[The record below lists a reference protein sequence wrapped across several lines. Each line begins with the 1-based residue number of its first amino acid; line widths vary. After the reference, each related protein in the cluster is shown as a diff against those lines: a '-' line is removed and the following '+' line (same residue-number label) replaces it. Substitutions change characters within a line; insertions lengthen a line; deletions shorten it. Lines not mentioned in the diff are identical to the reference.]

1 MVSNVIDIKALLPG
15 SGKTVTITKLFKRT
29 NLPNSVL
36 LSNANKSVQNCKDLL
51 LSMAL
56 TDKEK
61 DQISATTKTMRLFKH
76 NFISIED
83 HYFTVESK
91 NHFPKNGAYNI
102 FIDEASMISKAEM
115 MDLVNHFPI
124 QNLIL
129 DGDSLQFDPIA
140 EEWAAVD
147 SSNKVIVTDEGKEL
161 TWEDKGETWSI
172 KDLRTEKYHQVL
184 LNKQMR
190 AVDEDLKVMI
200 EHIKQGK
207 ILEALLI
214 DAPSPKYECENL
226 PTDWHVAYTKK
237 RCSQIN
243 QMYANDIPYDKQRI
257 IITEQDSKNNIWKSE
272 IYNRQDNAIQKAI
285 RNNIASEKPVS
296 EEEWYKYHT
305 QLAYAVNSHKMQGT
319 TIKEGDIFI
328 HLDDLIS
335 SLRNVVD
342 KDGNHLS
349 NQEVAKTLQKHLYVA
364 VSRATSI
371 DQINIWGLPEVLNE
385 EKRKLYGIED
395 PNVKYRKS
403 VTVVEKC
410 YELIKHGYDFLEETN
425 PKRFEEIS
433 SECNEFMDL
442 VSLCEPMIDDT
453 ILPEAVQF
461 AADDDKLMDYLT
473 SLIDTRD
480 IPREEWDNY
489 QEWLKA
495 FNTDERRAKIIESN
509 KARKGHKYK
518 YTDEYLLTFKT
529 KKDLIQ
535 VTRNQKI
542 INRWKELH
550 SADQ

>member
-1 MVSNVIDIKALLPG
+1 MISNVIDIKALLPG

-56 TDKEK
+56 TDREK
-61 DQISATTKTMRLFKH
+61 DQILASTKTMRLFKH
-76 NFISIED
+76 NYVNIGN

-115 MDLVNHFPI
+115 RDLVDHFPI

-147 SSNKVIVTDEGKEL
+147 SSNEVIVTNEGKEL
-161 TWEDKGETWSI
+161 TWKDKGETWSI
-172 KDLRTEKYHQVL
+172 RDLGAEKYHQVL

-190 AVDEDLKVMI
+190 AVDEDLKIMI
-200 EHIKQGK
+200 EHIKQGRV
-207 ILEALLI
+207 LEALLI
-214 DAPSPKYECENL
+214 DAPEPKYECENL
-226 PTDWHVAYTKK
+226 PTDWYIAYTKK
-237 RCSQIN
+237 RCAHLN

-272 IYNRQDNAIQKAI
+272 IYSRQDNAIQKAI
-285 RNNIASEKPVS
+285 RNNIASENPVS
-296 EEEWYKYHT
+296 EEDWFRYHT

-349 NQEVAKTLQKHLYVA
+349 DKEVAKTLQKHLYVA

-385 EKRKLYGIED
+385 EKRKLYNIKD
-395 PNVKYRKS
+395 SNTKYRKS
-403 VTVVEKC
+403 VTIVERFRN
-410 YELIKHGYDFLEETN
+410 LLQHNYDFLEETD
-425 PKRFEEIS
+425 PSRFEELKA
-433 SECNEFMDL
+433 ECDEFADL
-442 VSLCEPMIDDT
+442 VDLCEPMVDDT
-453 ILPEAVQF
+453 ILPEAAQF
-461 AADDDKLMDYLT
+461 AADDDRLMDYLV

-495 FNTDERRAKIIESN
+495 FNTDERRAKIS
-509 KARKGHKYK
+509 KARKAANKK
-518 YTDEYLLTFKT
+518 YTDEYLLTFETKRDLLRVTKT
-529 KKDLIQ
+529 
-535 VTRNQKI
+535 QKI
-542 INRWKELH
+542 INRWKEITGR
-550 SADQ
+550 SK